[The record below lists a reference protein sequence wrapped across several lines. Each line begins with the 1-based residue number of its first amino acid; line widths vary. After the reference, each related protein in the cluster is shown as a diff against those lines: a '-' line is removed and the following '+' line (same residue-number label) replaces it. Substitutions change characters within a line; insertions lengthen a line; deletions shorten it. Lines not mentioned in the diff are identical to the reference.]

1 VILDLIIQTQTNKN
15 KNKYMSNNNSKQLQ
29 TNHNL
34 YNDGVNFVL
43 IHEKSRKSITMVSES
58 YSGKD
63 NSNQNQKSY
72 SFIANWYN
80 ELINILIDYKFIINA
95 ILITYICLFLILI
108 VLNYKGISM

>member
-1 VILDLIIQTQTNKN
+1 
-15 KNKYMSNNNSKQLQ
+15 MSISNSNQLQ

-43 IHEKSRKSITMVSES
+43 INQKPSKSITMVEES
-58 YSGKD
+58 YSKEH
-63 NSNQNQKSY
+63 NSSQNQKSY
-72 SFIANWYN
+72 SFMANWYN

-108 VLNYKGISM
+108 ILNFKGISM